1 MICFFSLN
9 CVKIRTNVNAEKEEL
24 MNITIGSDHGAV
36 DLKEEVKM
44 VLHEFSDIQVT
55 DVGTFG
61 KESVDYPDIAE
72 KVCADISSGKAD
84 RGIVLC
90 GTGIGISIAA
100 NKINGIR
107 AALCT
112 DVYSAIMSRKHN
124 DANVLAM
131 GGRVTGI
138 GPAGEIVRAWIRT
151 AFEGGRHA
159 RRVDKI
165 MALEQ
170 KKDR

>member
-1 MICFFSLN
+1 M
-9 CVKIRTNVNAEKEEL
+9 R
-24 MNITIGSDHGAV
+24 ITIGSDHGAV

-44 VLHEFSDIQVT
+44 VLKGFGDIEVT

-61 KESVDYPDIAE
+61 TDSVDYPDIAE
-72 KVCADISSGKAD
+72 KVCADVVSGKSD

-100 NKINGIR
+100 NKIKGIR
-107 AALCT
+107 CALCT
-112 DVYSAIMSRKHN
+112 DVYSAKMAREHN

-138 GPAGEIVRAWIRT
+138 GPAGEIVRAWLQ
-151 AFEGGRHA
+151 AEFQGGRHE
-159 RRVDKI
+159 RRVNKI
-165 MALEQ
+165 MAREG
-170 KKDR
+170 K

>member
-1 MICFFSLN
+1 M
-9 CVKIRTNVNAEKEEL
+9 K
-24 MNITIGSDHGAV
+24 ITIGSDHGAV
-36 DLKEEVKM
+36 ELKEEVKM
-44 VLHEFSDIQVT
+44 VLHEFEDVRVT

-61 KESVDYPDIAE
+61 TESVDYPDIAE
-72 KVCADISSGKAD
+72 KVCADVVSGKAD

-100 NKINGIR
+100 NKIDGIR
-107 AALCT
+107 AALCG

-138 GPAGEIVRAWIRT
+138 GPAGEIVRAWVCT
-151 AFEGGRHA
+151 EFEGGRHA

-165 MALEQ
+165 MALEN
-170 KKDR
+170 